1 MEPAAKKRKYA
12 GSYQPSWNELFKGTI
27 RESKLGSQHAWCTV
41 CCRDIKIAASGVY
54 DVREHIKSKLHERQ
68 LHCGQVTN
76 FFKPRPADSADSTT
90 KAEVLFANFVAE
102 HNLPALL
109 AEHNLPALLAEH
121 NLLALLAEHNLP
133 ALLAEHNLPALL
145 AEHNLPALLAEHNLP
160 ALLADHFTDLAR
172 LMFPDSDIAKRFR
185 CKRTKTT
192 QIVKRCL
199 APAATTPVVERCRA
213 GPFSL
218 MVDESTDRKTDKR
231 LVVLVR

>member
-41 CCRDIKIAASGVY
+41 CCRDIKVAASGVY

-90 KAEVLFANFVAE
+90 KAEVLFANFV
-102 HNLPALL
+102 
-109 AEHNLPALLAEH
+109 
-121 NLLALLAEHNLP
+121 
-133 ALLAEHNLPALL
+133 
-145 AEHNLPALLAEHNLP
+145 AEHNLP

>member
-1 MEPAAKKRKYA
+1 M
-12 GSYQPSWNELFKGTI
+12 
-27 RESKLGSQHAWCTV
+27 
-41 CCRDIKIAASGVY
+41 Y

-76 FFKPRPADSADSTT
+76 FVKPRPADSADSTT
-90 KAEVLFANFVAE
+90 KAEVLFAHFVAE

-145 AEHNLPALLAEHNLP
+145 AEHNLPALLAEHNLLALLAEHNLP
-160 ALLADHFTDLAR
+160 ALLAEHNLPALFADHFTDLAR

-185 CKRTKTT
+185 CKRTK
-192 QIVKRCL
+192 IMKRCL
-199 APAATTPVVERCRA
+199 APAATTPVVKRCRA